1 METVLTIQ
9 YQESSDRGRPWHL
22 YVQGL
27 KRSWVFFRKKP
38 HLFFDLDA

>member
-27 KRSWVFFRKKP
+27 ITHITES
-38 HLFFDLDA
+38 HD